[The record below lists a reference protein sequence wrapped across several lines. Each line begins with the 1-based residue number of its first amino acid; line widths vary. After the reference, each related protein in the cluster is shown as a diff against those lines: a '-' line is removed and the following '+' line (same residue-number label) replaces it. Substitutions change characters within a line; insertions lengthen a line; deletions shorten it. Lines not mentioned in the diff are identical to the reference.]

1 MLKGRFCWLYQRLMK
16 FSTKEQ
22 RTTLNWCFVLFFYF
36 TTDLFVALA
45 RVKLSTQLIVALNS
59 DAVTNGCV
67 QNQIFPLVYPNTVN
81 FIAVVCGPLMSTC
94 IVLPLGAHCHFTGYY
109 INGERLLRQHSITH
123 NQNAPSNVNGRLKW
137 ATKRGTQQTPT
148 LACTLSPVGCCKP
161 AGVMGSEL
169 LLPFQILI
177 YFK

>member
-16 FSTKEQ
+16 FLMKEQ
-22 RTTLNWCFVLFFYF
+22 RTTLNWCCFFFYF
-36 TTDLFVALA
+36 TTDVFVALA

-59 DAVTNGCV
+59 EAVTNGCV

-94 IVLPLGAHCHFTGYY
+94 IVLPEGAHCRFTGYY

-161 AGVMGSEL
+161 ARVMGSGL

-177 YFK
+177 YFR

>member
-1 MLKGRFCWLYQRLMK
+1 M
-16 FSTKEQ
+16 KEQ

-45 RVKLSTQLIVALNS
+45 RVKLRTQLIVALNS

-148 LACTLSPVGCCKP
+148 LACTLSPV
-161 AGVMGSEL
+161 VL
-169 LLPFQILI
+169 LESWALDSFCRFRYL
-177 YFK
+177 FTSDNLKAKLLGKK